1 MTIAQ
6 PQGTIAMAQ
15 AAGLPVSVVN
25 DLLAVVNASVI
36 YICVCCG
43 ICVWEWLINL
53 RAEYNGIWKAQ
64 WSFVKCTYLV
74 SRYGIFIGMAVSIWL
89 WTNSFTAAECSKL
102 FHLIPGFFI
111 LTELSGEI
119 ILMMRVYALSGR
131 SLYVLFPLSAILLG
145 YLGLDLYIAIDGM
158 TMVPIFQEKDYC
170 IPNGGVRGNVI
181 LGYWIVPMVFDA
193 IVTALMIW
201 YMRPHFKNGSAS
213 TIMRVFLREGLL
225 YFVVITLA
233 NALNIA
239 FFAQT
244 TFSGQA
250 INTGFS
256 LAMTSIM
263 SCRLILS
270 LRDKEALAPRSQA
283 HGSASF
289 WAGRSALDAPLK
301 VPGSQIV
308 STPHAVGHAL
318 PLSKLE
324 SGEQYSEKSLSGK
337 SAFHVHGDAYVLGDD
352 LEVQQDVHSTG
363 VRVER
368 TVAVSRD

>member
-1 MTIAQ
+1 
-6 PQGTIAMAQ
+6 
-15 AAGLPVSVVN
+15 
-25 DLLAVVNASVI
+25 
-36 YICVCCG
+36 
-43 ICVWEWLINL
+43 
-53 RAEYNGIWKAQ
+53 
-64 WSFVKCTYLV
+64 
-74 SRYGIFIGMAVSIWL
+74 
-89 WTNSFTAAECSKL
+89 
-102 FHLIPGFFI
+102 
-111 LTELSGEI
+111 
-119 ILMMRVYALSGR
+119 
-131 SLYVLFPLSAILLG
+131 
-145 YLGLDLYIAIDGM
+145 
-158 TMVPIFQEKDYC
+158 
-170 IPNGGVRGNVI
+170 
-181 LGYWIVPMVFDA
+181 MVFDA

-225 YFVVITLA
+225 YFVVMCVFAHPTAPTDQYPRQRLEHRLLRPNCACDCRARWSPGGRCRLA
-233 NALNIA
+233 NSSSSSLTL
-239 FFAQT
+239 Q

-289 WAGRSALDAPLK
+289 CTWASAVSALTWTGAGRSALDAPLK